1 MVAVTVE
8 RAEAV
13 HVELQR
19 RLAHYPTHTELSD
32 RLAAKADAH
41 DMQVW
46 YCSNRAWSGEAAR
59 QC

>member
-1 MVAVTVE
+1 MTVE